1 MVALSNIAKLKR
13 QSALGLI
20 SKAGCLQTYSV
31 QGLASLLVISCKAV
45 AQTNYLDLI
54 LQAHGGNAG
63 IFPFNVNKWM
73 VVIPGALGGICFV
86 IGTLLAWVV
95 THRSISLMRADP
107 SKPTSLCAIL
117 YLFVSPRIS
126 GVCLFVACD
135 CLHGCELKGG
145 LVGPLYSRN
154 PMLEVEKWTV
164 PVSTYACGV
173 LILPC
178 PAAAKYCSTE
188 A

>member
-1 MVALSNIAKLKR
+1 M
-13 QSALGLI
+13 LGPHVDVLHNRLMP
-20 SKAGCLQTYSV
+20 STWA
-31 QGLASLLVISCKAV
+31 
-45 AQTNYLDLI
+45 

-117 YLFVSPRIS
+117 YLFVST
-126 GVCLFVACD
+126 
-135 CLHGCELKGG
+135 
-145 LVGPLYSRN
+145 RN
-154 PMLEVEKWTV
+154 PSWPLLRTHRRIDFFMPALQ
-164 PVSTYACGV
+164 
-173 LILPC
+173 PC
-178 PAAAKYCSTE
+178 NTLLLQQSE
-188 A
+188 AFASKAYHRMRFHVFTNSCVGDAQI